1 LSGTLG
7 FEHVFEP
14 AGTPAPPV
22 GLLLLHG
29 TGGNESDLLPLGRV
43 LLPGAALLSPRGKV
57 LERGMPRFFR
67 RLAEGVF
74 DQEDLAIRT
83 AELARFI
90 QQAGEK
96 YALDPGKLVAVG
108 FSNGANIAASLMLR
122 SPRLL
127 AGAILMRAM
136 PPFIPAEPVD
146 LERKPVLMLS
156 GERDPIVQRDQVM
169 QLANLLRDSHADLTL
184 HWGEAGHNLAEDDVS
199 VARDWLQRIVTTS
212 PHGSQRH
219 RRA

>member
-1 LSGTLG
+1 M
-7 FEHVFEP
+7 
-14 AGTPAPPV
+14 A
-22 GLLLLHG
+22 LLLLHG
-29 TGGNESDLLPLGRV
+29 TGGNESDLVPLGRM

-74 DQEDLAIRT
+74 DQEDLTLRT

-90 QQAGEK
+90 QQASEQYG
-96 YALDPGKLVAVG
+96 LDPGKLVAVG
-108 FSNGANIAASLMLR
+108 FSNGANIAASLLLR
-122 SPRLL
+122 FPSLL

-146 LERKPVLMLS
+146 LGRKPVLMLS

-169 QLANLLRDSHADLTL
+169 QLANLLRDSQADLTL
-184 HWGEAGHNLAEDDVS
+184 HWGEGGHNLAQDDVS
-199 VARDWLQRIVTTS
+199 VARDWLQRSLSTS

-219 RRA
+219 RRT